1 MVLWPGKSHPTY
13 FSIKT
18 IINERREITFIML
31 SKSTLLKHY
40 KRRDIQEAI
49 VQQAQQK
56 EVSVRYDEQ
65 FGRRPDILLYPREI
79 LELALQNAT
88 SFHGSEELWENALS
102 LSSNLSRKEL
112 DSLRVGW
119 DLVLDIDCAILD
131 YSKIAA
137 DLIVKFLSYCGVQDL
152 SIKFSGNKGFH
163 IGVPF
168 EAFPKQIKGIP
179 TKDLFPE
186 APRKIAF
193 YIKENIATEL
203 AKRILQVDN
212 IATIKQ
218 KVGTEELR
226 EIIIN
231 NTLNVEKFLQIDTIL
246 LASRHLY
253 RMCYSLHEKSG
264 LVSIPVDP
272 EKIMDFQREMAI
284 PEKVTVSP
292 FVFLNRNVQGESARA
307 LLLQALDFKVEVKQE
322 ERERREREQRERG
335 RGLTVALLE
344 EQELQSPIK
353 EEFFPPCMQKILGG
367 LEDGRKR
374 GVFCLMNYLGKIGW
388 SKAEIETFLV
398 QWNQEKNRVP
408 LREVYIKGQLKH
420 FKAGERLPPNCNN
433 SAYYENMGVAC
444 QGDWCAKLKNPVNY
458 TLSRWRRHLR
468 EREEQQQAEE
478 RKGRRGRKKK
488 SEEKEEK
495 KGEGKKV
502 EQAEKVKVD

>member
-1 MVLWPGKSHPTY
+1 MP
-13 FSIKT
+13 
-18 IINERREITFIML
+18 L

-56 EVSVRYDEQ
+56 EVSVRYDEV
-65 FGRRPDILLYPREI
+65 FGRRPDILLYPREV

-88 SFHGSEELWENALS
+88 SFHVSEELWENALS

-112 DSLRVGW
+112 DALRIGW

-137 DLIVKFLSYCGVQDL
+137 EVIVKFLRYCGCGIGDGSKVGDI
-152 SIKFSGNKGFH
+152 SVKFSGNKGFH

-168 EAFPKQIKGIP
+168 ESFPKQIRGTP

-186 APRKIAF
+186 APRKMAL
-193 YIKENIATEL
+193 YIKENIASEL
-203 AKRILQVDN
+203 AKRILQVDD
-212 IATIKQ
+212 IAAIKQ
-218 KVGTEELR
+218 KVGTDEVITGEKSDR
-226 EIIIN
+226 
-231 NTLNVEKFLQIDTIL
+231 LNVDKFLQIDTIL

-253 RMCYSLHEKSG
+253 RMPYSLHEKSG

-292 FVFLNRNVQGESARA
+292 FVFLNRDVHGESARA
-307 LLLQALDFKVEVKQE
+307 LLLQALDFKVE
-322 ERERREREQRERG
+322 RERG
-335 RGLTVALLE
+335 EQARKEFLGLAASRGE
-344 EQELQSPIK
+344 EDEIKSPIK
-353 EEFFPPCMQKILGG
+353 EEFFPPCMQKILAG

-388 SKAEIETFLV
+388 SKAEIESFLV

-444 QGDWCAKLKNPVNY
+444 HGDWCAKLKNPVNY
-458 TLSRWRRHLR
+458 TLSRWRRHLS
-468 EREEQQQAEE
+468 EKEEQKEDEE
-478 RKGRRGRKKK
+478 RKGRRGKKK
-488 SEEKEEK
+488 LRRIKE
-495 KGEGKKV
+495 
-502 EQAEKVKVD
+502 D